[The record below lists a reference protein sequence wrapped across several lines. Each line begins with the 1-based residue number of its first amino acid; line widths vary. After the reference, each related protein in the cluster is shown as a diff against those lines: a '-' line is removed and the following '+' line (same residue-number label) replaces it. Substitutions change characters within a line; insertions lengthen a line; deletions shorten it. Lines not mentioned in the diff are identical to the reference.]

1 MEYTSDLQ
9 WKLRDFIEK
18 HPQNGG
24 FGMFTEK
31 ANDKVKIMLEGI
43 VYTIFVDDNL
53 TREKFIPYVKKTIVK
68 LYNSDSKNL
77 AEIFNTE
84 VEESIVLYL
93 NSALQNA
100 GRRFK
105 ITRWN
110 IQH

>member
-1 MEYTSDLQ
+1 MEYTHT
-9 WKLRDFIEK
+9 DFIET
-18 HPQNGG
+18 HPQNDG
-24 FGMFTEK
+24 FGMFTEE
-31 ANDKVKIMLEGI
+31 ANDKVKIMLEEI

-53 TREKFIPYVKKTIVK
+53 TREKFISYVKKTMVK

-77 AEIFNTE
+77 AEIFDTE

-93 NSALQNA
+93 NNALQNA

-110 IQH
+110 IQQ